1 MHINLKENLSNS
13 ITTALIDK
21 AVVSDD
27 QYRPK
32 LLVNNS
38 KTGLK
43 ILTSLQDELRCCEE
57 FAISV
62 AFINSSGI
70 IGLKDIFKELVDKGV
85 RGRILTTNYLNFT
98 EPKALKELKQFRNIE
113 IKMYKAGERNEG
125 FHTKGY
131 IFKKNEIYDIIVGS
145 SNLTQ
150 AAISI
155 NKEWNIK
162 LVARKE
168 GEYATKVVEEFEELW
183 NSNLAQNYEE
193 FIEQYTLEY
202 EIARKQRAI
211 ARESQVISFEKSKL
225 SPNKMQLNFISN
237 LQKLIENG
245 QNKALLIS
253 ATGTGKTYAAAFAMR
268 ELGIKK
274 MLFIVHREQIAVQAR
289 KSFENVFGTKVKTG
303 LLTGSTKDFD
313 SDLIFATKD
322 TFTREDVYQKFAD
335 DYFDAIIID
344 EVHRLGEQTTY
355 QRILEYFKP
364 NKLWL
369 GMTASP
375 ERMDGYDIYKEF
387 DHNIAC
393 EIRLQQA
400 LEDDLLCPFH
410 YFGIT
415 EFIGKDNE
423 EYDLTDFRLLVSK
436 ERIDYI
442 IEKIKFYGFSGD
454 RVKGLIF
461 CSRVDEAEK
470 LSEVFNKRGYST
482 AVLTGN
488 NNEESVRSELID
500 RLVSDKR
507 EDKLDYII
515 TVNVFNEGVD
525 IPEINQV
532 VMLRP
537 TESPIIFVQQLGRGL
552 RKSKDKEYVVVLDFI
567 GNYNNNFMIPI
578 ALSGDRSY
586 NKDNVRKFIQQDSKM
601 IPGCS
606 TINFDEISKR
616 KIYKAIDIAN
626 FSDLRLIKQN
636 YINLKNKLGKIPTL
650 IDFDKYGEI
659 DPIRIFDCK
668 GSYYRFLV
676 DVERD
681 NYNIRINE
689 KQEKYI
695 KYISTKL
702 ANGKRIQELELI
714 KVIIE
719 KKKCKISDFK
729 TNIKREYN
737 LSLTNDEIHSIK
749 AVLTNEFLTGTAKTQ
764 YEDCAF
770 IKCLDDSFIVD
781 DKLNKMLDDNNFR
794 MLVEELL
801 EFGIY
806 RYTKDYNNRYKDTN
820 FVLYKKYSYE
830 DICRLLNWEKS
841 VVSLNIGGYKY
852 DEKTN
857 TYPAFINYDKS
868 EDISDTIKY
877 NDRFLSESELL
888 AISKN
893 GRTLQSNDVK
903 QFIDSDKNLTRVYL
917 FVRKNKDDVGAK
929 EFYFLGQMHY
939 SGFSKE
945 ITMTNANANAV
956 EIGWK
961 LETPVES
968 SIYEYIIS

>member
-1 MHINLKENLSNS
+1 MEAQALKNELTNS
-13 ITTALIDK
+13 IMTSLIDK
-21 AVVSDD
+21 DLNSDE

-32 LLVNNS
+32 LLVNNA
-38 KTGLK
+38 KIGLK
-43 ILTSLQDELRCCEE
+43 ILNTLQDELLECKE

-70 IGLKDIFKELVDKGV
+70 IGLKDIFKELDEKGV
-85 RGRILTTNYLNFT
+85 KGRILTTNYLNFT
-98 EPKALKELKQFRNIE
+98 EPKALKDLKQFNNIE

-131 IFKKNEIYDIIVGS
+131 IFNKNEVYDIIVGS

-168 GEYATKVVEEFEELW
+168 GEYATKVIKEFEELW

-211 ARESQVISFEKSKL
+211 ARESKIISVEKFNL
-225 SPNKMQLNFISN
+225 SPNKMQLDFISN
-237 LQKLIENG
+237 LHKLIENG

-268 ELGIKK
+268 ELDVKK
-274 MLFIVHREQIAVQAR
+274 MLFLVHREQIAVQAK
-289 KSFENVFGTKVKTG
+289 KSFENVFSYNVKTG
-303 LLTGSTKDFD
+303 LLTGSVKNFD

-322 TFTREDVYQKFAD
+322 TFTREDVYQRYAKD
-335 DYFDAIIID
+335 HFDAIIID

-364 NKLWL
+364 KKLWL

-375 ERMDGYDIYKEF
+375 ERTDGYDIYKEF

-393 EIRLQQA
+393 EIRLKQA
-400 LEDDLLCPFH
+400 LEEDLLCPFH

-423 EYDLTDFRLLVSK
+423 EYDLNDFRLLVSK

-442 IEKIKFYGFSGD
+442 IDKIKFYGFSGD
-454 RVKGLIF
+454 RVKGLMF

-470 LSEVFNKRGYST
+470 LSEAFNKKGYAT

-488 NNEESVRSELID
+488 NNDESVRSELID
-500 RLVSDKR
+500 RLVSDNR

-525 IPEINQV
+525 IPEINQI

-552 RKSKDKEYVVVLDFI
+552 RKAKDKEYVVVLDFI

-586 NKDNVRKFIQQDSKM
+586 NKDNVRKFIQQDSKK

-616 KIYKAIDIAN
+616 KIYNAIDVAN
-626 FSDLRLIKQN
+626 FSDLRLIKQK

-659 DPIRIFDCK
+659 DPIRIFD
-668 GSYYRFLV
+668 
-676 DVERD
+676 
-681 NYNIRINE
+681 
-689 KQEKYI
+689 
-695 KYISTKL
+695 
-702 ANGKRIQELELI
+702 
-714 KVIIE
+714 
-719 KKKCKISDFK
+719 
-729 TNIKREYN
+729 
-737 LSLTNDEIHSIK
+737 
-749 AVLTNEFLTGTAKTQ
+749 
-764 YEDCAF
+764 
-770 IKCLDDSFIVD
+770 
-781 DKLNKMLDDNNFR
+781 
-794 MLVEELL
+794 
-801 EFGIY
+801 
-806 RYTKDYNNRYKDTN
+806 
-820 FVLYKKYSYE
+820 
-830 DICRLLNWEKS
+830 
-841 VVSLNIGGYKY
+841 
-852 DEKTN
+852 
-857 TYPAFINYDKS
+857 
-868 EDISDTIKY
+868 
-877 NDRFLSESELL
+877 
-888 AISKN
+888 
-893 GRTLQSNDVK
+893 
-903 QFIDSDKNLTRVYL
+903 
-917 FVRKNKDDVGAK
+917 
-929 EFYFLGQMHY
+929 
-939 SGFSKE
+939 
-945 ITMTNANANAV
+945 
-956 EIGWK
+956 
-961 LETPVES
+961 
-968 SIYEYIIS
+968 